1 MFEKHVDVSY
11 TLKIFLETSRTQNVP
26 VSQSNH
32 DEIPT
37 VQCSSSHTETN
48 YSMNED
54 ISTVQCSSSDAN
66 QA

>member
-1 MFEKHVDVSY
+1 MFEKHVHLSHAA
-11 TLKIFLETSRTQNVP
+11 KFFLETSRTQNVP
-26 VSQSNH
+26 VSQTNH
-32 DEIPT
+32 DEIST

-48 YSMNED
+48 YSMNDD